1 MKKFRILYVEDNHTD
16 FEMVKAILED
26 REMVDVMYR
35 VDRKEEFLMV
45 MEREKIDLILTDY
58 SLPSFHG
65 IEVVHLSC
73 DLYPDI
79 PVIMVTGN
87 LSDEI
92 AVEVIKK
99 GAWDY
104 VLKENIYRLI
114 PVIESSMTRLSMKK
128 EKDAALQTL
137 KESENN
143 YRKLAES
150 SPYGIIVHS
159 RGRVFYH
166 NREAARLIT
175 GSEQGSFLGIKL
187 ADHVS
192 SEYRE
197 ELLIRIEKL
206 YRGEKT
212 EGPRELSF
220 RDQRGRELILEIA
233 SSPITFHGYPAAQ
246 VIFSDIAERK
256 KAEIELRK
264 AKERAEESDRLKTA
278 FLENLSHEIRTP
290 LNGIIGFTTLLKY
303 DEITQDEKLNY
314 IKIIEDSGKHLINII
329 DDLIEVSRIETGQF
343 EVRREVFNLNILMDE
358 LYTFFNDNEKYAA
371 RPVLLSLTRQF
382 EENKAMIY
390 SDRTRLKQVL
400 NNLISN
406 AYKFTDEGKIE
417 FGYEIIAEKKLRFFI
432 KDTGTGIPESSAEI
446 IFERFRQA
454 ENAVK
459 RSSGGNG
466 LGLTICKGIIEALNG
481 KIWLESELD
490 RGTDFYFEIP
500 YERAND
506 SLSEK
511 NMKPSEEMNFDFN
524 NTTILIAE
532 DEPSNFDLLKYILNN
547 TGARL
552 LHAKT
557 GREVL
562 RILYADDTIDL
573 ILLDIKMPEMNG
585 LEALKSLR
593 KQKYTIPVI
602 AQTAYVMSD
611 DEKKCMDAGCND
623 YITKPIKPEELLKK
637 IQFQLVK

>member
-1 MKKFRILYVEDNHTD
+1 MKKLRILYVEDNRTD
-16 FEMVKAILED
+16 FEMVKAILDD
-26 REMVDVMYR
+26 RDLVDVMYR
-35 VDRKEEFLMV
+35 VDKREEFHMV
-45 MEREKIDLILTDY
+45 LERDKIDLILTDY

-65 IEVVHLSC
+65 MEVVQLSC

-114 PVIESSMTRLSMKK
+114 PAIQSSLTRLLMKK
-128 EKDAALQTL
+128 EKDAALKTL
-137 KESENN
+137 RESENN
-143 YRKLAES
+143 YRKLSES
-150 SPYGIIVHS
+150 SPYGIMVHV

-175 GSEQGSFLGIKL
+175 GREDGSFLGIKL

-192 SEYRE
+192 PDYKEA
-197 ELLIRIEKL
+197 LLVRMEKL
-206 YRGEKT
+206 YSGEKT
-212 EGPRELSF
+212 DGPKEMPF
-220 RDQRGRELILEIA
+220 KDERGRELILEIA
-233 SSPITFHGYPAAQ
+233 SSHITFHGYPAAQ

-256 KAEIELRK
+256 KAESELLK
-264 AKERAEESDRLKTA
+264 AKEKAEESDHLKTA

-290 LNGIIGFTTLLKY
+290 LNGIIGFTTLLKNNN
-303 DEITQDEKLNY
+303 ITKEEKFDY
-314 IKIIEDSGKHLINII
+314 IKIIEDSGKYLINII

-343 EVRREVFNLNILMDE
+343 ELRNEVFNLNDLLDE
-358 LYTFFNDNEKYAA
+358 LHTFFNDNEKYATC
-371 RPVLLSLTRQF
+371 PVLLSLTCQL
-382 EENKAMIY
+382 EEGMAMIY

-417 FGYEIIAEKKLRFFI
+417 FGYEIIGNENLRFFV
-432 KDTGTGIPESSAEI
+432 KDTGTGIPKSSRDI

-466 LGLTICKGIIEALNG
+466 LGLTISRGIIEALRG
-481 KIWLESELD
+481 RIWFESEPE

-500 YERAND
+500 YELAIDNPAEEILR
-506 SLSEK
+506 
-511 NMKPSEEMNFDFN
+511 PSENLGYNFKGK
-524 NTTILIAE
+524 TILIAE
-532 DEPSNFDLLKYILNN
+532 DEPSNYELLKYILYN

-552 LHAKT
+552 LHAQT

-562 RILYADDTIDL
+562 RMINVNNHVDL

-593 KQKYTIPVI
+593 KQKHMLPVI

-611 DEKKCMDAGCND
+611 DEKKCMDAGCDD
-623 YITKPIKPEELLKK
+623 YITKPIKADELLDK
-637 IQFQLVK
+637 IRIHLK